1 SVVTHAVTARD
12 HPSNVDRPPQQRR
25 LLEDRG
31 SEVLVL
37 RLQGFIFFGTANSV
51 LQQVRRRAESRETG
65 RLGFVVLDFRR
76 VTGLDSSAAFS
87 LSRCMQLAEKHGFQ
101 LVLTQLSDE

>member
-1 SVVTHAVTARD
+1 
-12 HPSNVDRPPQQRR
+12 
-25 LLEDRG
+25 DRG

-101 LVLTQLSDE
+101 LVLTQLSDEIRRQLREDVFRTDEGPYHRILP